1 MASRE
6 LTEHILKLQ
15 DNVNWSH
22 KQKLIDMRANLITK
36 RYAVKNQEDRDYLT
50 NYISELSRQIN
61 ELEVLITINTDKERQ
76 QKGKEILKNLIETI
90 QKEID

>member
-22 KQKLIDMRANLITK
+22 KQKLIDMRANLISK
-36 RYAVKNQEDRDYLT
+36 RYQVQTQEDRDYLT
-50 NYISELSRQIN
+50 NYISELNRQIN
-61 ELEVLITINTDKERQ
+61 ELEIVL
-76 QKGKEILKNLIETI
+76 ETN
-90 QKEID
+90 